1 MRRICGI
8 HGSCDVSKGGYFS
21 GNITNAVKYMEDLRA
36 FRAITKAFKYRGI
49 VACDVDPMVVGFDQT
64 RYFNLNVDELAD
76 AVSVI

>member
-1 MRRICGI
+1 
-8 HGSCDVSKGGYFS
+8 
-21 GNITNAVKYMEDLRA
+21 MEDLRA